1 MMWFPSQVPGSVSSS
16 LAQTSLRIRRSM
28 VLRGPKGL
36 RPMVLRGS
44 PEGRGPMILR
54 GGPEGSDPMVLR
66 GGPEGPTWTV
76 QVPMVL
82 RECPEGPGPMI
93 LRGDPESPGPM
104 VLRGSPEGPGPM
116 IQVPVLQVSDW
127 SGPGPLWICP
137 VVRSGLGFLFDG
149 TAIND
154 GPSWQG
160 WTVLRFPVPSPHRWP
175 ALSARSEDPPRS
187 SPWSPP
193 AQDART

>member
-1 MMWFPSQVPGSVSSS
+1 
-16 LAQTSLRIRRSM
+16 
-28 VLRGPKGL
+28 
-36 RPMVLRGS
+36 
-44 PEGRGPMILR
+44 MILR

-82 RECPEGPGPMI
+82 REGPEGPGPMI

-127 SGPGPLWICP
+127 SGLALVHSGSGRIGSVDRP
-137 VVRSGLGFLFDG
+137 V
-149 TAIND
+149 
-154 GPSWQG
+154 
-160 WTVLRFPVPSPHRWP
+160 
-175 ALSARSEDPPRS
+175 S
-187 SPWSPP
+187 SSFKEPPWSISWF
-193 AQDART
+193 